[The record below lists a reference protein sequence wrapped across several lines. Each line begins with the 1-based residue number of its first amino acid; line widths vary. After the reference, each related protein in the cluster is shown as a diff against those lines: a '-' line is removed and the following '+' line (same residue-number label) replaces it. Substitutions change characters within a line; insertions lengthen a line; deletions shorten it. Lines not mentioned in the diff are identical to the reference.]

1 MIDYEPYI
9 YNYFNNQN
17 KFYIMREDLL
27 PYSFGG
33 NKVRKNLNY
42 FKEILSEEYT
52 HVITYGSKSSNHAR
66 IVANLSAQNNLKCT
80 ILTPEGNEKLTYNS
94 VINNS
99 LNARVIYTPLSKVK
113 ETINKTLDTLKKSG
127 DKPYFIQG
135 GAHGLL
141 GTKAYVDAFQYIS
154 NYSNVNN
161 LNFDYIFLA
170 SGTGATQ
177 AGLIIGKELEQYSS
191 TIIGLSVARES
202 LRGSSVIK
210 DSIEEYY
217 NKYKEQN
224 APKLDIIFKDN
235 YLSGGYG
242 EFNSQIE
249 KSIEEYMSLYGI
261 PLDPT
266 YTGKAVYGMHDYLEG
281 NEIKNKNILFIHTG
295 GTPLYFNYIREKSDE

>member
-1 MIDYEPYI
+1 
-9 YNYFNNQN
+9 
-17 KFYIMREDLL
+17 
-27 PYSFGG
+27 
-33 NKVRKNLNY
+33 
-42 FKEILSEEYT
+42 
-52 HVITYGSKSSNHAR
+52 
-66 IVANLSAQNNLKCT
+66 
-80 ILTPEGNEKLTYNS
+80 
-94 VINNS
+94 
-99 LNARVIYTPLSKVK
+99 
-113 ETINKTLDTLKKSG
+113 
-127 DKPYFIQG
+127 
-135 GAHGLL
+135 
-141 GTKAYVDAFQYIS
+141 
-154 NYSNVNN
+154 
-161 LNFDYIFLA
+161 DYIFLA

-242 EFNSQIE
+242 EYNSQIE

-261 PLDPT
+261 PFDPT
-266 YTGKAVYGMHDYLEG
+266 YTGKAVYGMHEYLEG